1 MRLGVLAFLCGEGRM
16 KNYRDVSS
24 KLIFYDVVQDGEKL
38 QVVVN
43 WGRIGGE
50 NDEFHRLS
58 MLTRVGDII
67 S

>member
-1 MRLGVLAFLCGEGRM
+1 M

-43 WGRIGGE
+43 WSRVGGE
-50 NDEFHRLS
+50 KDEFHRLS
-58 MLTRVGDII
+58 MLTRIGDIV
-67 S
+67 SK

>member
-1 MRLGVLAFLCGEGRM
+1 MRGEGRI

-24 KLIFYDVVQDGEKL
+24 KLIFYDLVQDGEKM

-43 WGRIGGE
+43 CVRVDGGE
-50 NDEFHRLS
+50 EFRIS
-58 MLTRVGDII
+58 MLTRIEDVV